1 MLINTN
7 NYSIGELLDM
17 LERKDLLVNKNYQRA
32 AGLWP
37 EGPCSY
43 FIDTILEGFPFPKI
57 YMYEF
62 INRTDRRIKKRNC

>member
-43 FIDTILEGFPFPKI
+43 FIDTILEGFPSLKFTC
-57 YMYEF
+57 MSLLTEL
-62 INRTDRRIKKRNC
+62 TDE